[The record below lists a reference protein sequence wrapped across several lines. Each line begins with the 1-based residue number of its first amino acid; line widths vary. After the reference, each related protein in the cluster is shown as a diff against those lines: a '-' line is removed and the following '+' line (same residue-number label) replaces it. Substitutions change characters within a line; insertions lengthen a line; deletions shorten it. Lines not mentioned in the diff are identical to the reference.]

1 MWTGSIIYH
10 IKIGNNLSGQ
20 QQDLIGFSVA
30 FGNLAMEQY
39 LQCEKMLRIDEVEK
53 SMLKK
58 YVQFDSNCKNIL
70 REKRTRK
77 EYSMLTGYVNKNM
90 CDFFSIKK
98 FCNLIFLVRKIN
110 IISF

>member
-58 YVQFDSNCKNIL
+58 YVQFDSNFLKTIYYMYIYIHIYVYASVFIW
-70 REKRTRK
+70 KQ
-77 EYSMLTGYVNKNM
+77 ML
-90 CDFFSIKK
+90 
-98 FCNLIFLVRKIN
+98 
-110 IISF
+110 